1 MHEIGSENGHEEVHT
16 SLNDKNKTSN
26 DATMNGNGE
35 NGAREDEEDEDP
47 NQLKLAEENI
57 QIALKKFFEVRE
69 ERNL

>member
-1 MHEIGSENGHEEVHT
+1 
-16 SLNDKNKTSN
+16 
-26 DATMNGNGE
+26 MNGNGE